1 MVPNFSKSNKPN
13 VIFDCSIKACYA
25 VGWNICKSDCFIRV
39 YTTYAIYVYSDSDS
53 QLLKTLVYSY
63 RTVQNSEN
71 STSMY
76 IYNFTSG

>member
-1 MVPNFSKSNKPN
+1 M
-13 VIFDCSIKACYA
+13 
-25 VGWNICKSDCFIRV
+25 
-39 YTTYAIYVYSDSDS
+39 YAIYVYSDSDS